1 MRTTGPCGCSVTN
14 SLELVRVQEAL
25 LAACS
30 RVREAEAELGQ
41 RRGEQ
46 QRLAEELTKHQESIR
61 QLRDERLSLQEDN
74 NRLQHTVTLL
84 QQQCEEHRLLLQAL
98 RMELHV
104 YESLPGPT
112 TEPRAGCFPSPPVRD
127 VGTSLTASFSSPR
140 SDTLMPQH
148 SVEPCRASPPEK
160 KSKGPAGAHVVG
172 HLDTYRSLE
181 QRILEGKALAH
192 ELTCLTRPALGLSS
206 TGKEV
211 PGCIGAGHLWGSA
224 STLHR
229 VLEECAS
236 LLTTF
241 WSTVLPVG
249 PAQHQGKEQALQSE
263 ITALRAQLSKREDAL
278 HNTAKQLHSMAQLKD
293 SMEQFIVSQLTR
305 THNVLHKARTNLEVK
320 AQQALPVA

>member
-1 MRTTGPCGCSVTN
+1 M
-14 SLELVRVQEAL
+14 Q
-25 LAACS
+25 
-30 RVREAEAELGQ
+30 
-41 RRGEQ
+41 
-46 QRLAEELTKHQESIR
+46 
-61 QLRDERLSLQEDN
+61 
-74 NRLQHTVTLL
+74 
-84 QQQCEEHRLLLQAL
+84 
-98 RMELHV
+98 
-104 YESLPGPT
+104 Y
-112 TEPRAGCFPSPPVRD
+112 
-127 VGTSLTASFSSPR
+127 SPR
-140 SDTLMPQH
+140 SRGRGWRCSSSIRSRTLFPQ
-148 SVEPCRASPPEK
+148 
-160 KSKGPAGAHVVG
+160 
-172 HLDTYRSLE
+172 
-181 QRILEGKALAH
+181 
-192 ELTCLTRPALGLSS
+192 
-206 TGKEV
+206 V